1 MFINPLPERLDVS
14 GTSIE
19 ILTKG
24 SGQTLLFLHPAH
36 GLDPADKFIDRLS
49 QHFRVVAPMHPGF
62 GDSPAPEGVTTVD
75 DLVHF
80 DLDLIEQFNLRDAI
94 LVGASFGGWVAAEL
108 ATKGTGRFSRLV
120 LMDTVGAKFGDRESR
135 DILDICTTPIDDL
148 PATLFA
154 DPEIGRRA
162 LGDLEFPSMSEA
174 AITRFARNRES
185 LVLFGWAPTLYNPKL
200 RQRLHRIDIPTLVLW
215 GEQDRVVSPSY
226 GQSFAQAVNGAVF
239 ETVPN
244 AGHYGFMEQPDAY
257 ADHVLDFIKRS
268 IKTSVYDSQAL

>member
-36 GLDPADKFIDRLS
+36 GLDPADRFIDLLS
-49 QHFRVVAPMHPGF
+49 QHYRVVAPMHPGF
-62 GDSPAPEGVTTVD
+62 GDCARPDGVTTVD

-80 DLDLIEQFNLRDAI
+80 DLDLIEKFDLRDSI

-120 LMDTVGAKFGDRESR
+120 LLDTLGAKFADRETR
-135 DILDICTTPIDDL
+135 EILDICTTPIDDL

-185 LVLFGWAPTLYNPKL
+185 LVLFGWSPTLYNPKL
-200 RQRLHRIDIPTLVLW
+200 KQRLHRIDIPTLLLW
-215 GEQDRVVSPSY
+215 GDADQVVPPSY
-226 GQSFAQAVNGAVF
+226 GQRFAQEIAGATF
-239 ETVPN
+239 ESVPG
-244 AGHYGFMEQPDAY
+244 AGHYGFMEKPDEY
-257 ADHVLDFIKRS
+257 ADRVLDFLKRS
-268 IKTSVYDSQAL
+268 I